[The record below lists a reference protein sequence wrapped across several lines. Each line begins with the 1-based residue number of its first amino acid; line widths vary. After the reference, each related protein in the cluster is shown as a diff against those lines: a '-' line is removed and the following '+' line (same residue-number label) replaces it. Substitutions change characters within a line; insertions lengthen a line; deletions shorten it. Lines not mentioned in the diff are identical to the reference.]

1 MGDGGQWVLSERGR
15 NGRGEGRREN
25 EGSVVIA
32 FIEEVAEV
40 HTGAEMALAGTC
52 NNINITSHSHVLFSE
67 SCLVLF
73 YWESRHLMHAIGEER
88 KGELRGQSYEW

>member
-1 MGDGGQWVLSERGR
+1 MAEERVEER
-15 NGRGEGRREN
+15 TRV
-25 EGSVVIA
+25 VVIA

-52 NNINITSHSHVLFSE
+52 NNIDITSHSHVLFSE

-73 YWESRHLMHAIGEER
+73 CFVGNLDA
-88 KGELRGQSYEW
+88 